1 MISFGKNIQNRR
13 IALGLDVSELAQLA
27 NYANKSYIERIED
40 EKIYPSTKK
49 LPDLA
54 KALSWTIDDLFK
66 DVELEEIE
74 TEYSLTKNAIKFIKS
89 LDKKEISLKAIT
101 LSLDAYK
108 KAYIYLFEKYVREN
122 FLNKVKEMIL
132 KTYYNNNPNL
142 EKIEELFEEKEYE
155 ICLVGVIKI
164 LENIVKDKV
173 QKKEG
178 IKSEIEDTLKVEKTE
193 EKAENIDIED
203 EDYLRI

>member
-13 IALGLDVSELAQLA
+13 IALGLDVSELTQLA
-27 NYANKSYIERIED
+27 NYPNKSYIERIED

-54 KALSWTIDDLFK
+54 KALSWKIDDLFK

-74 TEYSLTKNAIKFIKS
+74 NEYSLTKNAIKFIKS

-108 KAYIYLFEKYVREN
+108 KAYISLFEKYVREN

-155 ICLVGVIKI
+155 ICLIGVLKI
-164 LENIVKDKV
+164 LEDVVENKTNLKEEVKKDN
-173 QKKEG
+173 
-178 IKSEIEDTLKVEKTE
+178 
-193 EKAENIDIED
+193 ENILQNKKVNETKEIDLEN
-203 EDYLRI
+203 